1 MFRPLQ
7 RSVLFLAG
15 FSLPIQG
22 FSFTEGAFGFTISKA
37 VVAIL
42 FMFGMLHFFVLGSR
56 PPRDRKHLWILV
68 FAASWALSA
77 TVAFL
82 DGMPLEAVTIHT
94 TQRFS
99 LLLFYVL
106 IGLVIR
112 TPTDVSLL
120 LWGLLVGGALTA
132 APAALGLQQASG
144 TLGYGDRF
152 TGLAGQA
159 NVLGFDMTVCL
170 AAGVGL
176 LFATRSHL
184 RRGVLVALMALCL
197 SGLFLSLSRAALV
210 AAIAMVLFWLYRS
223 RQIENLK
230 YVILAGLVL
239 AVIAL
244 MVPESVYARL
254 ETVFDRSARQ
264 GDASIQSRFV
274 QYSLAFKAF
283 FSSPLWGVGGENF
296 MAWTARQPGGFSNRW
311 SVHNAYLAVAA
322 EQGLLGLVPY
332 VAILLLTWID
342 FTRCR
347 QIARAHRRQ
356 DDLELR
362 NLGYYAFYMQIA
374 LLGVLVMGLTG
385 QAHRSKTM
393 WMVLA
398 LSAPLLALC
407 RARVSQFPA
416 ITSRSRELMETASTS
431 PLAGSGQPASIR

>member
-1 MFRPLQ
+1 MFRLLQ

-15 FSLPIQG
+15 FSLPVQG

-37 VVAIL
+37 VIAVL
-42 FMFGMLHFFVLGSR
+42 FVFGMLHFFVLGSR
-56 PPRDRKHLWILV
+56 PAKDRKHLWILA
-68 FAASWALSA
+68 FAISWTLSA
-77 TVAFL
+77 AVAFL
-82 DGMPLEAVTIHT
+82 DGAPLAAVTINT

-120 LWGLLVGGALTA
+120 LWGLLMGGALTA
-132 APAALGLQQASG
+132 APAALGLQQGSG
-144 TLGYGDRF
+144 ALGYGERF
-152 TGLAGQA
+152 TGLAGQE

-170 AAGVGL
+170 AAGVAL
-176 LFATRSHL
+176 LFTTRSHL
-184 RRGVLVALMALCL
+184 RRGLLVAFMALCV

-239 AVIAL
+239 AVVVL
-244 MVPESVYARL
+244 MTPESVFARL

-264 GDASIQSRFV
+264 GDASIQSRFF
-274 QYSLAFKAF
+274 QFSLALKAF

-296 MAWTARQPGGFSNRW
+296 VAWSARQPDGFSNPW

-332 VAILLLTWID
+332 LAILLLTWID

-347 QIARAHRRQ
+347 RIARAHSRQ

-362 NLGYYAFYMQIA
+362 NLGHYAFFMQIA
-374 LLGVLVMGLTG
+374 LLGMLVMALTG

-393 WMVLA
+393 WMVLG

-407 RARVSQFPA
+407 R
-416 ITSRSRELMETASTS
+416 SRSGQFSAVVSRPLESMEAASTS
-431 PLAGSGQPASIR
+431 PLAGSGQPAGIR